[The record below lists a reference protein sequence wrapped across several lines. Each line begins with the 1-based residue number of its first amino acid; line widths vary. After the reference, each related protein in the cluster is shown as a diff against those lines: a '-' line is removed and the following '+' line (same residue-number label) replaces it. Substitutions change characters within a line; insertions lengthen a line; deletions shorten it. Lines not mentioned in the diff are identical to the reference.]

1 MYHNPTFQSR
11 VKIFV
16 EVLNEYPTS
25 EFVLSGPLT
34 DDDKNSTITLE
45 LYWDQFNESGASFR
59 KSRESHDVDFTSSKS
74 SRIFIRM
81 AQSLEQFVQIFNS
94 PGFQSLDLDLTLL
107 KLDQTRVIF
116 MNCLNK
122 LLKNFSPNLGSEL
135 MVGFGQS
142 ESVQPLPFVN

>member
-16 EVLNEYPTS
+16 EILNEYPTS

-59 KSRESHDVDFTSSKS
+59 KSRESRDVDFTSSKS

-81 AQSLEQFVQIFNS
+81 AQSLE
-94 PGFQSLDLDLTLL
+94 
-107 KLDQTRVIF
+107 
-116 MNCLNK
+116 
-122 LLKNFSPNLGSEL
+122 
-135 MVGFGQS
+135 
-142 ESVQPLPFVN
+142 